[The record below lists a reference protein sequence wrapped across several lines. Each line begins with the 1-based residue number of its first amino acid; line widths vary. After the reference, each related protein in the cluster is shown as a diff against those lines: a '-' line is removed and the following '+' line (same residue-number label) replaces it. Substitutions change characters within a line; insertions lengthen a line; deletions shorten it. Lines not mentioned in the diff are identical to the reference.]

1 MTYWRKGLERRQRP
15 VGVLHP
21 LLAGQIAQD
30 SEIAEILLAKIR
42 KYDSLIRSPN
52 EAAPRAEGE
61 WRRKERRK
69 VFSPGGSR

>member
-21 LLAGQIAQD
+21 LLAGQMAQD

-42 KYDSLIRSPN
+42 KCDSLIRSPN
-52 EAAPRAEGE
+52 EAWPRGRRMAEKGAKKGFFA
-61 WRRKERRK
+61 RA
-69 VFSPGGSR
+69 SR

>member
-30 SEIAEILLAKIR
+30 GEIAEILLAKIR
-42 KYDSLIRSPN
+42 KCDSFDPF
-52 EAAPRAEGE
+52 AE
-61 WRRKERRK
+61 
-69 VFSPGGSR
+69 